1 MAGTTTSFPGAPGP
15 AGPAGPAGPEGPQG
29 PEGPVG
35 PEGPQGPQGI
45 QGETGPQG
53 AVGPQGP
60 QGIQGETGP
69 AGAQGPEGPQGPQGD
84 TGPTGAT
91 GAQGPQGIQGVQG
104 EQGLTGAAG
113 ADGDRYQTT
122 SSTEL
127 TLGNGTTTLTVE
139 TGLDYSVTQSVTI
152 AYDIDHHMHG
162 EVVSYDD
169 GTGVLVVDVT
179 NHSGSGTFSAWTV
192 NLAGAVG
199 ATGPAGPEGPQGPQ
213 GIQGEQGIQG
223 IQGIQGETGP
233 QGDTGPTGP
242 QGIQGETGPAGAQG
256 PTGPQ
261 GPQGDTGPAGPAG
274 DSMFSESGGVISPVT
289 PGNTLEVPGTFGVAG
304 ISSTEPSG
312 FASRLS
318 PGAATITDGY
328 ALSIDIEA
336 AAARVAIK
344 GDSGSAVVPTI
355 RARDFDDT
363 ATTLDLV
370 VGGLTVNGAAG
381 SSGQVLTS
389 GGAGA
394 APTWET
400 PSGGGGTVV
409 GLTDRYEELP
419 SQTFSEFAHG
429 GLVAASPTRDI
440 QTAIDATP
448 VGPACQ
454 VIVGPGSYAGATVT
468 IPTGRNNISIIGPQA
483 GDFGGTVVSL
493 SSGRGLTIGN
503 NAVRVRVVSIQVEG
517 LTTISTTGAGV
528 HRIERSQLVGGLTVG
543 AISSYIYVVGCTLGN
558 LVIDPGFTG
567 LVLLDRCQFDAG
579 STITNG
585 TLPTRLLISDCAGL
599 AAAPTTSAILNG
611 RFQIATGSS
620 TYYADGAAL
629 LKSALTAVNALTPA
643 ADRLA
648 YYTGASTAAL
658 ATLTA
663 FGRSLIDDVDATA
676 ARTTL
681 GLGTA
686 ATSAS
691 TAFQSS
697 DATLTALAGLTTAAD
712 RLPYFT
718 GVDTAAVA
726 TLTSYARTLLDD
738 ADAATARATLGLTTG
753 VSAGNVVVLDGS
765 ARLPAV
771 DGSQVTG
778 VVASPFTADAWDFQ
792 WSSSAGTPT
801 TLANWTG
808 SGAIS
813 AVTVV
818 GAGAFG
824 ASAVTYEGVSCWE
837 FTPTS
842 ASGQQE
848 LTIQPATPVDEWE
861 LRARVWM
868 PGEDATGSP
877 MFIGALGKQVATTT
891 PQFLAGSSITGA
903 CRQSGTAE
911 EVKIETADV
920 RASWV
925 TMTIRA
931 TRIHSG
937 ATLTSVA
944 QIVYSLYC
952 GEFLVGSWNGSN
964 VTAGSSAAGLIRFG
978 RNPGTNT
985 RVMRIA
991 SLQWRS
997 GNNQATPAYTF
1008 RGRGFG
1014 GGGPA

>member
-1 MAGTTTSFPGAPGP
+1 MAGTTTSFPGMPGPPGPQGDPGPQGEVGP
-15 AGPAGPAGPEGPQG
+15 AGPQG
-29 PEGPVG
+29 VEGPVG
-35 PEGPQGPQGI
+35 PSGPQGPVGPQGEVGPSGPAGSEGPQG
-45 QGETGPQG
+45 
-53 AVGPQGP
+53 V
-60 QGIQGETGP
+60 
-69 AGAQGPEGPQGPQGD
+69 EGPQGDPG
-84 TGPTGAT
+84 TP
-91 GAQGPQGIQGVQG
+91 
-104 EQGLTGAAG
+104 G

-122 SSTEL
+122 SSTPL
-127 TLGNGTTTLTVE
+127 LLQNGTTNLTVE

-169 GTGVLVVDVT
+169 ATGALVVDVT
-179 NHSGSGTFSAWTV
+179 NHSGSGTFSSWVV

-199 ATGPAGPEGPQGPQ
+199 AVGPAGPAGPQGEP
-213 GIQGEQGIQG
+213 GVQGIQG
-223 IQGIQGETGP
+223 IQGIQGEPGVGIEGP
-233 QGDTGPTGP
+233 QGP
-242 QGIQGETGPAGAQG
+242 QGVEGPAGPAGAQG
-256 PTGPQ
+256 PEGPQ
-261 GPQGDTGPAGPAG
+261 GPIGATGPAG
-274 DSMFSESGGVISPVT
+274 
-289 PGNTLEVPGTFGVAG
+289 
-304 ISSTEPSG
+304 ST
-312 FASRLS
+312 
-318 PGAATITDGY
+318 
-328 ALSIDIEA
+328 
-336 AAARVAIK
+336 
-344 GDSGSAVVPTI
+344 
-355 RARDFDDT
+355 
-363 ATTLDLV
+363 
-370 VGGLTVNGAAG
+370 
-381 SSGQVLTS
+381 
-389 GGAGA
+389 
-394 APTWET
+394 
-400 PSGGGGTVV
+400 TVV

-419 SQTFSEFAHG
+419 SQSFSEFAHG

-454 VIVGPGSYAGATVT
+454 VIVGPGSYGGATVT

-503 NAVRVRVVSIQVEG
+503 NAVRVRLVNLQIEG

-599 AAAPTTSAILNG
+599 AAAPTTSAVLNG
-611 RFQIATGSS
+611 RFQIATGST

-629 LKSALTAVNALTPA
+629 LKSALSSVNGLTPA

-771 DGSQVTG
+771 DGSQLTG

-792 WSSSAGTPT
+792 WSAAAGTPT

-824 ASAVTYEGVSCWE
+824 ASAVTYEGVSCFE

-868 PGEDATGSP
+868 PGEDSTGSP
-877 MFIGALGKQVATTT
+877 MFIGALGKQVATTI
-891 PQFLAGSSITGA
+891 PQFLAGASVTGA
-903 CRQSGTAE
+903 CRQNGTAE

-952 GEFLVGSWNGSN
+952 GEFLVGSWNGAN
-964 VTAGSSAAGLIRFG
+964 VTAGSLAAGLIRFG